1 MPKQIEDELK
11 VDNWLSILTYD
22 AAKYAAAGG
31 EVVPTL
37 DGNGLTLR
45 LPGVDLERVHGKFR
59 RLLEDSDGT
68 IIEAPPLPQAD

>member
-31 EVVPTL
+31 AIVPTL
-37 DGNGLTLR
+37 NADGLILQ
-45 LPGVDLERVHGKFR
+45 LPGVTLEHLHSKLR
-59 RLLEDSDGT
+59 RLLDSDGT
-68 IIEAPPLPQAD
+68 IIEPAPPAAD

>member
-37 DGNGLTLR
+37 DGDGLTLR

-59 RLLEDSDGT
+59 RLLEDRDT
-68 IIEAPPLPQAD
+68 IIEAPPLPQAE